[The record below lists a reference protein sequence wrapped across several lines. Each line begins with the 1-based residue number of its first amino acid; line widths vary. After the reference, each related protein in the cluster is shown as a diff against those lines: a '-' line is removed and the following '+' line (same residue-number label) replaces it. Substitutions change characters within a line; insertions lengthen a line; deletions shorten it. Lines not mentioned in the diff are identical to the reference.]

1 MRPTFVILATA
12 AVVYA
17 QSPLI
22 EEYAR
27 RYDFWLNPP
36 SNCGRNG
43 CVSTKC
49 GTGQCQFGKTCGTWA
64 GVPNTC
70 CEARHGG
77 QTLECTEWKDIL
89 EDFNIKSDGDAA
101 VLTEAGESSC
111 GEDKVFIISDQIE
124 RTRSYCCPFGREG
137 VVSVDYGE
145 FLNNLTIT
153 GVRCIPAVEQSTA
166 TPSSTGTTTG
176 TGSSET
182 PARTSTGATGSSTP
196 NSANTLKNV
205 FALAPIALMAL
216 AAL

>member
-1 MRPTFVILATA
+1 MRSSLVFLATA

-36 SNCGRNG
+36 SNCSNTG
-43 CVSTKC
+43 CVATEC
-49 GTGQCQFGKTCGTWA
+49 GGGQCQFGKSCGTYA
-64 GVPNTC
+64 GKKNTC

-77 QTLECTEWKDIL
+77 KNLPCDEFEDLLEN
-89 EDFNIKSDGDAA
+89 FNLKSDGEAA
-101 VLTEAGESSC
+101 TLTAPDVACST
-111 GEDKVFIISDQIE
+111 DQVFILSNQIE

-145 FLNNLTIT
+145 FLNNLTVES
-153 GVRCIPAVEQSTA
+153 VRCIPAVSGSVES
-166 TPSSTGTTTG
+166 PSKTD
-176 TGSSET
+176 GSES
-182 PARTSTGATGSSTP
+182 PARTSTGATGSSSP
-196 NSANTLKNV
+196 NSANTLKSI
-205 FALAPIALMAL
+205 FALAPIALMAI